1 MEGLLQ
7 AGSSYFY
14 YNLQDLKI
22 VFGQSFDNY
31 YLIQVLFD
39 FPFSMLS

>member
-14 YNLQDLKI
+14 YKTQRVIEDLEEGLSQI
-22 VFGQSFDNY
+22 VLD
-31 YLIQVLFD
+31 
-39 FPFSMLS
+39 

>member
-14 YNLQDLKI
+14 YKGEERDP
-22 VFGQSFDNY
+22 GSSFRPPGCIGARVSRVVI
-31 YLIQVLFD
+31 LR
-39 FPFSMLS
+39 

>member
-14 YNLQDLKI
+14 YNIHGKVNGAREPRLAILVKGVRKGLGRCVD
-22 VFGQSFDNY
+22 
-31 YLIQVLFD
+31 
-39 FPFSMLS
+39 

>member
-14 YNLQDLKI
+14 YKYRQSWIICINIVLK
-22 VFGQSFDNY
+22 VD
-31 YLIQVLFD
+31 
-39 FPFSMLS
+39 

>member
-14 YNLQDLKI
+14 YKGSYKQRQWEACRLKKEEETH
-22 VFGQSFDNY
+22 
-31 YLIQVLFD
+31 LF
-39 FPFSMLS
+39 FC

>member
-14 YNLQDLKI
+14 YKLMVGINI
-22 VFGQSFDNY
+22 FIFEFGMKCKFTG
-31 YLIQVLFD
+31 
-39 FPFSMLS
+39 FSYF

>member
-14 YNLQDLKI
+14 YKTLLGGIRTRDCLQCRNMG
-22 VFGQSFDNY
+22 F
-31 YLIQVLFD
+31 
-39 FPFSMLS
+39 

>member
-14 YNLQDLKI
+14 YKYI
-22 VFGQSFDNY
+22 SGFW
-31 YLIQVLFD
+31 
-39 FPFSMLS
+39 MLDSACGGLRQF

>member
-14 YNLQDLKI
+14 YKKRKESEG
-22 VFGQSFDNY
+22 F
-31 YLIQVLFD
+31 YLCCEAE
-39 FPFSMLS
+39 SWSSSS

>member
-14 YNLQDLKI
+14 YNVTDTSSGWKSSEILSHYQAIDLY
-22 VFGQSFDNY
+22 QR
-31 YLIQVLFD
+31 IQTF
-39 FPFSMLS
+39 